1 MAPMSSVLNVTAAV
15 LMGPLYATIMALMTA
30 ILRMVLLGIPPLALT
45 GALFGALF
53 AGLGYKIS
61 GQVGSAIGG
70 EIFGTGIIGSLLSY
84 PVMVWFTGSS
94 NGLFWLVYTPRFL
107 GGAISGSVVAWLV
120 LYKLKETSIFQKS
133 RTVFQSK

>member
-1 MAPMSSVLNVTAAV
+1 MKSKRIKRLTLLAMMVALDVILSPLFRIEGMAPMSSVLNVTAAV

-61 GQVGSAIGG
+61 GRLVARLVVKFLALASSVPYYRIPLWSGLQEVQTVY
-70 EIFGTGIIGSLLSY
+70 FG
-84 PVMVWFTGSS
+84 WFIPHDS
-94 NGLFWLVYTPRFL
+94 
-107 GGAISGSVVAWLV
+107 
-120 LYKLKETSIFQKS
+120 
-133 RTVFQSK
+133 